1 MAGFAVNVNFLS
13 TRPNASMPF
22 WAGYE
27 EDVFLQSLDLKLS
40 DLEPLANDCTE
51 VLVWHTKTVSE
62 KTPKVKL
69 VTENSNDKKQ
79 NSNLKSLV
87 DDLIFKKMNVIDV
100 NSKNE
105 LKQCLNAERCGKYSN
120 V

>member
-1 MAGFAVNVNFLS
+1 MKKFILIFIWLVLASIILVVLLLNQTRNSLS
-13 TRPNASMPF
+13 
-22 WAGYE
+22 
-27 EDVFLQSLDLKLS
+27 EDIIK
-40 DLEPLANDCTE
+40 PLANDCTE

-69 VTENSNDKKQ
+69 AAAGNSNNQ
-79 NSNLKSLV
+79 QNPNSNLKSLV
-87 DDLIFKKMNVIDV
+87 DDLIFKGMNVIDV

-120 V
+120 I

>member
-1 MAGFAVNVNFLS
+1 
-13 TRPNASMPF
+13 MPF

-69 VTENSNDKKQ
+69 AKPISNNNKQNQ

-87 DDLIFKKMNVIDV
+87 DDLIFKGMNVIDV

-120 V
+120 I